1 MDLKALGPGA
11 LRRKPLQRRR
21 APAPGVI
28 SILLAAAA
36 LAAAPVVYGGPQ
48 DDKPAAETAKPAA
61 DAAKSA
67 EDAKPPVPA
76 APATYVGSETCQAC
90 HDEIFAKFQKNRH
103 VLIETQPKFEKWNK
117 QACESC
123 HGPGSKHAES
133 ADKNDIVQPSR
144 LSAAA
149 ADKTCLTCHLNQRTH
164 AGRIHGGHARNSV
177 SCTSCHSMHAAPK
190 TTSLDCT
197 SCHAGQWAQFNK
209 PFGHTLGRNTMKC
222 TDCHN
227 PHGGMIAQSVVT
239 RSMRAFGANEPGC
252 FSCHGDKRGPF
263 AFEHPP
269 MRQDGCMSCHQ
280 PHNSVNPRM
289 LSRPQV
295 HLTCL
300 ECHSNLAQIRP
311 NPAPGTPLGGVPP
324 AFHDL
329 SNPRFRQCTVC
340 HVKIHGSHV
349 NRDFMR

>member
-1 MDLKALGPGA
+1 MDTRSLVPGA
-11 LRRKPLQRRR
+11 LRCPPLQRRR
-21 APAPGVI
+21 APAPGVVP
-28 SILLAAAA
+28 ILIVAAAF
-36 LAAAPVVYGGPQ
+36 AAASSVYGGPQ
-48 DDKPAAETAKPAA
+48 EDKPAAEASKPA
-61 DAAKSA
+61 
-67 EDAKPPVPA
+67 VPA
-76 APATYVGSETCQAC
+76 AEATYVGSETCQAC
-90 HDEIFAKFQKNRH
+90 HDEIFARFQKNRH
-103 VLIETQPKFEKWNK
+103 VLVETQQKFEKWNK

-133 ADKNDIVQPSR
+133 ADKNDIIHPSK

-177 SCTSCHSMHAAPK
+177 NCTSCHSIHAPAR
-190 TTSLDCT
+190 TTALDCT
-197 SCHAGQWAQFNK
+197 ACHASQWAQFNK
-209 PFGHTLGRNTMKC
+209 PFGHTLGRNTMTC

-227 PHGGMIAQSVVT
+227 PHGGMIAQSVVS
-239 RSMRAFGANEPGC
+239 RSMRAFGSNEPGC
-252 FSCHGDKRGPF
+252 FNCHGDKRGPF

-269 MRQDGCMSCHQ
+269 MRMDGCMSCHQ

-289 LSRPQV
+289 LNRQQV

-324 AFHDL
+324 AFHDI
-329 SNPRFRQCTVC
+329 SNPRFRQCTAC

>member
-1 MDLKALGPGA
+1 
-11 LRRKPLQRRR
+11 
-21 APAPGVI
+21 V
-28 SILLAAAA
+28 
-36 LAAAPVVYGGPQ
+36 PQ
-48 DDKPAAETAKPAA
+48 EEKPAAEASKPAA
-61 DAAKSA
+61 
-67 EDAKPPVPA
+67 PA
-76 APATYVGSETCQAC
+76 AEATYVGSETCQAC

-103 VLIETQPKFEKWNK
+103 VVVETQHKFEKWNK

-133 ADKNDIVQPSR
+133 ADKNDIINPSK
-144 LSAAA
+144 LTAAA

-177 SCTSCHSMHAAPK
+177 NCTSCHSIHAAAK
-190 TTSLDCT
+190 TTALDCT
-197 SCHAGQWAQFNK
+197 ACHASQWAQFNK
-209 PFGHTLGRNTMKC
+209 PFGHTLGRNTMTC

-227 PHGGMIAQSVVT
+227 PHGGMIAQSVVS
-239 RSMRAFGANEPGC
+239 RSMRAFGSNEPGC
-252 FSCHGDKRGPF
+252 FNCHGDKRGPF

-269 MRQDGCMSCHQ
+269 MRMDGCMSCHQ

-289 LSRPQV
+289 LNRQQV

-324 AFHDL
+324 AFHDI
-329 SNPRFRQCTVC
+329 SSPRFRQCTAC